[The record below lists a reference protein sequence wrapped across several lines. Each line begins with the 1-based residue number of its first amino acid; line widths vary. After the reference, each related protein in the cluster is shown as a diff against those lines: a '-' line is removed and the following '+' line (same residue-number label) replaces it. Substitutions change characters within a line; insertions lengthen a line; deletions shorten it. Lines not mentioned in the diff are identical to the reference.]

1 VPAAKP
7 LMGFAEFIVG
17 PAKGR
22 TRWLNPSYARL
33 KDQTGEER
41 PMLNNLK
48 GALSG
53 AAIALA
59 SLSIFTATAAA
70 QNAGCAGPPR
80 KINVGVSVSPP
91 NVVHTAIYVAKEL
104 GLFAK
109 HCIDANVIQFD
120 GGSSPAASV
129 ALSQGNTFAT
139 VNDYQIG
146 RGMKV
151 KQVWGMAPKAPQAYV
166 VSEAVKTFA
175 DLKGKRLSA
184 AGGGVGSFNW
194 RIGREALSKAGLT
207 IDDAQF
213 ISQGTAGRLAGLVA
227 GQIDGVALHPED
239 AFLAIKQKPG
249 LRILSQVADL
259 MPLYAFN
266 AYGISTDVIAKD
278 RAFVVNFVA
287 AMVEANR
294 TIYRDKDKVIPIM
307 VAMTQKPREAVEYAW
322 ETMTK
327 ACIWSVNEG
336 FDPQRTQWTIDHD
349 AAAGDMDPDK
359 KPAVDQVFD
368 KEIAADGVAAAG
380 GHVTIA
386 GCSL

>member
-1 VPAAKP
+1 MPN
-7 LMGFAEFIVG
+7 
-17 PAKGR
+17 
-22 TRWLNPSYARL
+22 NP
-33 KDQTGEER
+33 
-41 PMLNNLK
+41 N
-48 GALSG
+48 GALPG
-53 AAIALA
+53 VAVAVALLA
-59 SLSIFTATAAA
+59 SLVASGAAA
-70 QNAGCAGPPR
+70 QNAGCTGPMR

-91 NVVHTAIYVAKEL
+91 NVVHTTVYVAKEL
-104 GLFAK
+104 GIFAK

-166 VSEAVKTFA
+166 VSDAVKTFA

-207 IDDAQF
+207 VDDAQF

-249 LRILSQVADL
+249 LKILSQVADL

-266 AYGISTDVIAKD
+266 AYGVSTDLIA
-278 RAFVVNFVA
+278 
-287 AMVEANR
+287 R
-294 TIYRDKDKVIPIM
+294 TAHSWWISSPPWWRPI
-307 VAMTQKPREAVEYAW
+307 APSIAT
-322 ETMTK
+322 
-327 ACIWSVNEG
+327 
-336 FDPQRTQWTIDHD
+336 RTR
-349 AAAGDMDPDK
+349 
-359 KPAVDQVFD
+359 
-368 KEIAADGVAAAG
+368 
-380 GHVTIA
+380 
-386 GCSL
+386 